1 MPLIIDVATIQWAY
15 FGLLIAFTICLA
27 LIMPLTK
34 SSGLRWWLAS
44 NITTSLAFPL
54 FIWRPEIRA
63 ELFSFLIPATLLVAA
78 ATLKLLA
85 VTPAVQRTRKYIPAA
100 ILVSSFATAYYILGL
115 FGWLQAR
122 LAFTLGTLSLL
133 MGLIAYNAAKNRQW
147 AGIRGHYLLVG
158 AFLVASIMLTLRAA
172 RALHDDQALLYFS
185 QGSEQSIAFAVNLI
199 QLIVIHIG
207 FIAVIVGRIT
217 RLTAIKQLRQAELI
231 WRHRIADNYGRQ
243 MEAVAHEK
251 HALLELL
258 THEVRQP
265 LNNAQAALEEISA
278 SISQSKLTDSGMSEP
293 VSRLHDTID
302 HVVLSLSNAILGAS
316 LIERRA
322 APATQAV
329 DVFAIAELAKG
340 DCPRDAQKRI
350 NLKAAERSLFLYAD
364 PTLLRL
370 AFRNLLDNALKFSAA
385 HSRIDAILRVD
396 EARLGIVFEV
406 FNDPAAPFT
415 PHPALFERS
424 RRGASDHIP
433 GKGLGLFIVNEVA
446 RLHSGTVCASITE
459 QKQTRFELFFPA

>member
-1 MPLIIDVATIQWAY
+1 MSLPIDVATAQWAY

-34 SSGLRWWLAS
+34 SSGLRWWLVS
-44 NITTSLAFPL
+44 NITTALAFPL
-54 FIWRPEIRA
+54 FIWRPEIRT
-63 ELFSFLIPATLLVAA
+63 ELFSFQLPATLLVAA

-85 VTPAVQRTRKYIPAA
+85 VTSVVHRAKKYVPAA
-100 ILVSSFATAYYILGL
+100 ILVSGFATAYYISGL
-115 FGWLQAR
+115 FDWFQLR
-122 LAFTLGTLSLL
+122 LAFTLGTLGVL
-133 MGLIAYNAAKNRQW
+133 MGLIAYSAARNRQW
-147 AGIRGHYLLVG
+147 SGMRGHYLLVV
-158 AFLVASIMLTLRAA
+158 AFMVASLVLALRTVH
-172 RALHDDQALLYFS
+172 ALNDDQALSYFS
-185 QGSEQSIAFAVNLI
+185 QGGEQSIAFAVNLI

-207 FIAVIVGRIT
+207 FIAVLVERLT

-231 WRHRIADNYGRQ
+231 RRHRVADNYGRQ

-278 SISQSKLTDSGMSEP
+278 SISQRKFADSGMSEP

-302 HVVLSLSNAILGAS
+302 HVVLALSNAILGAS
-316 LIERRA
+316 LIERHA
-322 APATQAV
+322 IPEAQAV

-340 DCPRDAQKRI
+340 DCPRDGQSRI
-350 NLKAAERSLFLYAD
+350 HLTATERALFLYAD

-370 AFRNLLDNALKFSAA
+370 AFRNLLDNALKFSAP

-406 FNDPAAPFT
+406 FNDPSAPFVAD
-415 PHPALFERS
+415 PALFERA
-424 RRGASDHIP
+424 RRGAFDQVP
-433 GKGLGLFIVNEVA
+433 GKGLGLFIVSEVA
-446 RLHSGTVCASITE
+446 RLHSGTVCASVTR